1 MILIIMTSENI
12 LKTKNEIVD
21 LRDIIFLIWRKKFIF
36 LIITIF
42 FLILGFWNNYINPP
56 SYKIEIDIN
65 RIPFSSLTEYSNLN
79 LSGANKFLEEV
90 IDYSKENIGNI
101 SHNHILGYESIK
113 RLEGN
118 QSSNKFINK
127 LTSAEINDISQIQ
140 WIIDYVKDEKL
151 PESKNFDLINKILNL
166 K

>member
-1 MILIIMTSENI
+1 MDIKAIVPQYEKAYFNLAIEKISESNYNEAI
-12 LKTKNEIVD
+12 ELLLKSKEWPENLGVGKPYNPDERVQN
-21 LRDIIFLIWRKKFIF
+21 FLLFIC
-36 LIITIF
+36 
-42 FLILGFWNNYINPP
+42 
-56 SYKIEIDIN
+56 
-65 RIPFSSLTEYSNLN
+65 YSNLN

-140 WIIDYVKDEKL
+140 
-151 PESKNFDLINKILNL
+151 
-166 K
+166 

>member
-36 LIITIF
+36 LIVTIF

-79 LSGANKFLEEV
+79 LSVEKLINLPLIIKEEEREKLLV
-90 IDYSKENIGNI
+90 TIQESQRKKEID
-101 SHNHILGYESIK
+101 
-113 RLEGN
+113 EG
-118 QSSNKFINK
+118 KFISRDK
-127 LTSAEINDISQIQ
+127 LLF
-140 WIIDYVKDEKL
+140 YVVEK
-151 PESKNFDLINKILNL
+151 NR
-166 K
+166 